1 MRRPQ
6 SATLV
11 DDIRFKSEHRK
22 YGKKWHTIY
31 LHWYT
36 RTLSVPLSAMHAVGR
51 IYAPSKDII
60 QLYCEWD
67 MIDR

>member
-1 MRRPQ
+1 M
-6 SATLV
+6 TL
-11 DDIRFKSEHRK
+11 DLNPNIENMA
-22 YGKKWHTIY
+22 KKWHTIY